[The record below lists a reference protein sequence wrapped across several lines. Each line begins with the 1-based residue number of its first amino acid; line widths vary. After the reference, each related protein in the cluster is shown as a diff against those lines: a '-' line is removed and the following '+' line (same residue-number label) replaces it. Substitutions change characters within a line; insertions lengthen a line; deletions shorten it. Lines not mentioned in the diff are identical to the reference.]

1 MSNNALYPSPA
12 LDSFHSRLT
21 LTGRLVLNSALRVG
35 AQKSVD
41 AVDVDLP
48 VIKDVL
54 GRPYIPGSSFKGALR
69 SQVEA
74 LMRTIQTQKGRHDL
88 SCESVSKPLNEE
100 SYPGCLTN
108 AMFKTMK
115 KVLRDDPERLDR
127 QLRDRSCW
135 TCRVFGASWLASKV
149 LLKDL
154 PVDEDAWFGRYEVR
168 DGVGIDRDTGRAA
181 KNIKYQYEVVPA
193 GTAFHFKAVVENASD
208 AELGLF
214 MLGLK
219 QFEEGV
225 VQLGGARS
233 RGLGWCTLQVN
244 WDTDCTLVRS
254 DQVLMVLLGQDP
266 ETFGAEDRDNCIQT
280 FAAMLQEEEPHA
292 QATT

>member
-1 MSNNALYPSPA
+1 MNGNDQYTSPA

-35 AQKSVD
+35 AQKSTD
-41 AVDVDLP
+41 AVEVDVP

-74 LMRTIQTQKGRHDL
+74 LMRAIQAQMGWYEL
-88 SCESVSKPLNEE
+88 SCESVSKPDTKTYE
-100 SYPGCLTN
+100 GCLTPR
-108 AMFKTMK
+108 MVQKK
-115 KVLRDDPERLDR
+115 KEDLRDRPPGELDKVLRNK
-127 QLRDRSCW
+127 SCW
-135 TCRVFGASWLASKV
+135 TCRVFGAPWLASKV
-149 LLKDL
+149 LFKDL
-154 PVDEDAWFGRYEVR
+154 TVDESTWFDHYEIR

-181 KNIKYQYEVVPA
+181 EQIKYQYEVVPA
-193 GTAFHFKAVVENASD
+193 GTAFEFKVVVENASD

-214 MLGLK
+214 LLGLK
-219 QFEEGV
+219 QFEEGT

-244 WDTDCTLVRS
+244 WNTGCALVRS
-254 DQVLMVLLGQDP
+254 DQALAVLLGEKPD
-266 ETFGAEDRDNCIQT
+266 TFDTDDRDRRIQA
-280 FAAMLQEEEPHA
+280 FAAMLKEKKEKSHA
-292 QATT
+292 